1 MILGINTIYARLT
14 TVFITLGSTIF
25 LYLISRYFS
34 GAKIALLSVF
44 FFATIPYNVFYSSA
58 ILPGPLMVFGVLAL
72 FYFFIRWLNEDRLLW
87 GILSIVCANLAILTW
102 PIAIFFFLPLLLLAF
117 NKYGFGAILK
127 MRFWI
132 FALFS
137 IIPFITW
144 RLWMIKFPEG
154 IPNWHFL
161 LNEGSIRYKGAFFR
175 WMIAERIGKLILTV
189 GGFVLF
195 IFGLLTKK
203 TKVEILFYFS
213 WLIST
218 VLFFIVFASG
228 NVRHDYY
235 QISFIPIAAIFM
247 AFGFKFLFFLPSK
260 YFFKT
265 IGPPI
270 AISLLLTFYAFG
282 IFEVRGF
289 YWINKPQIVEA
300 GEAADRLLPK
310 DATVVAPYGGDA
322 AFLYQT
328 NRPGYPIVDRPLEK
342 FIEGGTKYLVS
353 VDVNDTDIQNLAR
366 NC

>member
-25 LYLISRYFS
+25 LYLITRYFS
-34 GAKIALLSVF
+34 GAKIALLSAF
-44 FFATIPYNVFYSSA
+44 FFATIPYNIFYSSA
-58 ILPGPLMVFGVLAL
+58 ILPGPLMVFG
-72 FYFFIRWLNEDRLLW
+72 
-87 GILSIVCANLAILTW
+87 
-102 PIAIFFFLPLLLLAF
+102 
-117 NKYGFGAILK
+117 
-127 MRFWI
+127 I

-137 IIPFITW
+137 IIPFIAW

-154 IPNWHFL
+154 IPNWQFL
-161 LNEGSIRYKGAFFR
+161 LNEGNIRYKGAFFR

-189 GGFVLF
+189 GGFALF

-203 TKVEILFYFS
+203 TKVEMLFYFS

-247 AFGFKFLFFLPSK
+247 AFGFKFLLFLPSK

-328 NRPGYPIVDRPLEK
+328 NRHGYPIVDRPLEK